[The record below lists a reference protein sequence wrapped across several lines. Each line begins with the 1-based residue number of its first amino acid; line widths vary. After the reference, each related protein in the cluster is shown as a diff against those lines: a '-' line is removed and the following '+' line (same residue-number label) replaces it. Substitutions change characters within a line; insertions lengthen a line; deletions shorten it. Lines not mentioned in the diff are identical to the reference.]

1 MKISILG
8 TNGFLST
15 AIATYYS
22 KDGVE
27 LNMYGLEKPKFHNYT
42 QFNPIDLTKEDL
54 EYSTLCD
61 SDIIIY
67 AIGAGIQSNLHESN
81 ELIYNLN
88 VTTPVKICNKLKENQ
103 YKGIFVT
110 FGSVFEF
117 GSTSQLYY
125 ATEED
130 ILKSNNPVP
139 NDYSVSKRMLTRF
152 VSSYKKDFTHWHF
165 FIPTIY
171 GEYENPM
178 RLIPYTINSIRNNS
192 PLHFTAGDQ
201 VRQYIYVSEVPRLID
216 LAYQKSLASGL
227 YNIQGMET
235 MTVKEIVSIIHAALG
250 KELPNDCFGKAQRN
264 DVSMK
269 YLALDGSKLKQAIGF
284 EAQIRLTDIVNK
296 Y

>member
-15 AIATYYS
+15 AIATYYN
-22 KDGVE
+22 KIGVE
-27 LNMYGLEKPKFHNYT
+27 LNMYGLDKPKFHNYS
-42 QFNPIDLTKEDL
+42 QFTSIDFTKENL
-54 EYSTLCD
+54 KYNTLCD

-67 AIGAGIQSNLHESN
+67 AIGAGIQSNLHENSD
-81 ELIYNLN
+81 LIYNLN
-88 VTTPVKICNKLKENQ
+88 VTTPVKICNELKGNQ

-117 GSTSQLYY
+117 GSTNQLYY
-125 ATEED
+125 ATEDD

-152 VSSYKKDFTHWHF
+152 VSSYKKEFTHWHF

-178 RLIPYTINSIRNNS
+178 RLIPYTINAIRNGS

-201 VRQYIYVSEVPRLID
+201 VRQYIHVSEIPQILE
-216 LAYQKSLASGL
+216 LSYQKKLPDGL
-227 YNIQGMET
+227 YNIQGRET
-235 MTVKEIVSIIHAALG
+235 ITVREIVSIIHKTLG
-250 KELPNDCFGKAQRN
+250 KEVPSDCFGKVLRN
-264 DVSMK
+264 DVCMK

-284 EAQIRLTDIVNK
+284 EAQIKLTDIINK